1 MKTKVEN
8 EPKDQHAKLT
18 DKEEETML
26 LLWDHGPCGVKD
38 LMQYYSDPK
47 PHINTVSTF
56 VRSLEAKGY
65 VGHEQGRYGSF
76 NYFALCPK
84 QEYRRSALGRLV
96 ERYFGSSFSLV
107 SQLVKEQQLDS
118 RQLRELLDMVE
129 DEEKKTPEI

>member
-1 MKTKVEN
+1 MKPTAKD
-8 EPKDQHAKLT
+8 EPRDQRDKLT

-26 LLWDHGPCGVKD
+26 LLWEHGPCSVKD
-38 LMQYYSDPK
+38 LMQYYSEPK

-76 NYFALCPK
+76 NYFAVRPK
-84 QEYRRSALGRLV
+84 QDYRRSALGRLID
-96 ERYFGSSFSLV
+96 RYFGSSFSLV

-129 DEEKKTPEI
+129 KEEKETPEI